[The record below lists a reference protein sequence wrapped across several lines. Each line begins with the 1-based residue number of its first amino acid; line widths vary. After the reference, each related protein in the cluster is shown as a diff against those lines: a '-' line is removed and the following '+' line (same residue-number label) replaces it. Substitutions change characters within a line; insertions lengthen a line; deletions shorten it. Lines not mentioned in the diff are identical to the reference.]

1 MSDKSQDEINERA
14 NEKSRKRKEARDRM
28 LATKTIEKGLLI
40 VHTGKGKGKSTAAF
54 GLVMRALGHG
64 MRIGII
70 QFVKGKWET
79 GERDVLDKFPDL
91 VTIRTMGGAS
101 PGKPKTVAATSP
113 PQRPHGKPRRK

>member
-1 MSDKSQDEINERA
+1 MNDMSEEETNARA

-91 VTIRTMGGAS
+91 VTIRTMGGGGD
-101 PGKPKTVAATSP
+101 PGGVPLCHAHPVVVW
-113 PQRPHGKPRRK
+113 RPRGG